1 MAGLIDRAV
10 QLMLE
15 AGCDSVQSYSPV
27 GKFHPWWTAR
37 LDASGAV
44 TPWEGDTLNHGVYR
58 RQDLPP
64 AFIPDGGVLVV
75 SRAALFDELPGVPLG
90 GGPHAFFGRDRRGIE
105 SGGEVIDIDSPR
117 DLVLA
122 DTVLRERTPEGTG
135 QR

>member
-1 MAGLIDRAV
+1 MTSSLSTRHQVTRWPARGPARVLVILERPMIAELIK
-10 QLMLE
+10 M
-15 AGCDSVQSYSPV
+15 
-27 GKFHPWWTAR
+27 
-37 LDASGAV
+37 
-44 TPWEGDTLNHGVYR
+44 TLNHGVYR

-75 SRAALFDELPGVPLG
+75 SRAALFDEIPGVPLG